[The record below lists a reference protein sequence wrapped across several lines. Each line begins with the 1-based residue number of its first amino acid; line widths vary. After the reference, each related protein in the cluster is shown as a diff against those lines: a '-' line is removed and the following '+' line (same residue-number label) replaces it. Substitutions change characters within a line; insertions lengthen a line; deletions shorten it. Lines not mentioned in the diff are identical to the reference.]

1 MPAGAVFLAVQLLLP
16 YDDHYRSQRKS
27 RSRGSVACDWNFH
40 TVNVVMASLPRISVP
55 KGTGSRRG
63 VVVALR
69 LSLIKTASP
78 SFQSILNELRPDKF
92 DDARV
97 VVAICEVIQG
107 RETMRLARP
116 FHVSQLGH

>member
-1 MPAGAVFLAVQLLLP
+1 
-16 YDDHYRSQRKS
+16 
-27 RSRGSVACDWNFH
+27 
-40 TVNVVMASLPRISVP
+40 
-55 KGTGSRRG
+55 
-63 VVVALR
+63 VALR

-116 FHVSQLGH
+116 FHVSQLGHCRASDDRYCPSFAAITDYLAMSIDAYLPTLPK